1 MNPVAVI
8 TGAGRRLGYEL
19 ASALLDRDFQVFAVY
34 RTETDDL
41 KSLIRRGATAIQT
54 DLEDQPSVGACIEE
68 ILKHLFSLSTSQSII
83 YS

>member
-41 KSLIRRGATAIQT
+41 KSLIRRG
-54 DLEDQPSVGACIEE
+54 QPQFKPISKIN
-68 ILKHLFSLSTSQSII
+68 HR
-83 YS
+83 